1 MTVLGE
7 RSGCSQDVFA
17 AFVERWKREGA
28 IMERMAAYVG
38 LDVHKDTIAIAV
50 AEAERNGEIRSWG
63 TITNTPS
70 AVDKM
75 LQKLRSRYTDLEFA
89 HEAGPTG

>member
-1 MTVLGE
+1 
-7 RSGCSQDVFA
+7 
-17 AFVERWKREGA
+17 
-28 IMERMAAYVG
+28 MERMAAYVG

-50 AEAERNGEIRSWG
+50 AEAERKGEIRSWG

-89 HEAGPTG
+89 HEAGPTGYGLYRTLVAKGAKCTVVAPP